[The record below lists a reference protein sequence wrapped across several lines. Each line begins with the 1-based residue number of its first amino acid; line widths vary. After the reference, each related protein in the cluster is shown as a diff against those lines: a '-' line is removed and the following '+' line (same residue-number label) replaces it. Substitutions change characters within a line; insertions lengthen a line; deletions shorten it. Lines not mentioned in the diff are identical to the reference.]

1 MGDFDNRRAMDLIDK
16 AIKKAVDK
24 YQCNICCI
32 VIPNP
37 LKTQYPRIKKL
48 ALIDNNMVCQIVTDA
63 TLRKKNL
70 QSIATKV
77 LLQIIAKRGNTLWVP
92 KSKSSFD
99 GIMLAAFDHAKVS
112 GNKFMLALCATINS
126 TFTSIASRSGAYDGN
141 SNKFQL
147 MCNQFLSV
155 IDAYTTRNEVPPK

>member
-1 MGDFDNRRAMDLIDK
+1 MI
-16 AIKKAVDK
+16 
-24 YQCNICCI
+24 
-32 VIPNP
+32 
-37 LKTQYPRIKKL
+37 
-48 ALIDNNMVCQIVTDA
+48 CQIVTEG

-99 GIMLAAFDHAKVS
+99 GIMLAAFDNAKVS
-112 GNKFMLALCATINS
+112 GNKFMLGLCATLNS
-126 TFTSIASRSGAYDGN
+126 TFSSISSRSGTYDGN
-141 SNKFQL
+141 MNKFTL

-155 IDAYTTRNEVPPK
+155 VDAYTTRNESPPK